1 MGGST
6 DLCTMEVK
14 TTRPAFVAMPAHS
27 RVWAYKSATAFT
39 PEQQA
44 LIRERGEAFT
54 GQWTSHGDDVAAA
67 FALLDG
73 HFVVIAAD
81 LQDMKLCGGAIDA
94 SVQFIQA
101 LEQELGLTL
110 TDRMV
115 VLFEKDGTVRSCR
128 VPEVEDLLRSGTLT
142 ADTIVF
148 DDLVATKADMDARFR
163 TPLRDT
169 WMARY
174 L

>member
-1 MGGST
+1 
-6 DLCTMEVK
+6 MEVK

-163 TPLRDT
+163 TPLRNT